1 VKALT
6 PTEPADPAQPPEKSG
21 SDKMPG
27 ITERLLYRV
36 AKRWIAG
43 YTLEDAIRVAHN
55 ANNRK
60 LSVIL
65 NRLGEHTPDEKLI
78 QGYTEEYLKLLDQ
91 IQEGKIDG
99 TISVKPSQLGLAAN
113 PSLYGTNLLRIIERA
128 EAYDEFVWIDM
139 ENSPYTEGTLKT
151 YREILPGH
159 RQLGLCLQAN
169 MKRTESDLKDLI
181 SRGGIIRLV
190 KGAYPET
197 GELVY
202 KKRSDVDAN
211 YVRLMTMLFEGGGRF
226 AIGTHDGKLIDK
238 ARELAKE
245 QKRDFEFQM
254 LKGIRDDIKPTLI
267 EEGYRVSE
275 YIPYGPEWYNY
286 SKRRMRERK
295 RNILLL
301 LRSITG

>member
-1 VKALT
+1 
-6 PTEPADPAQPPEKSG
+6 
-21 SDKMPG
+21 MPG

-43 YTLEDAIRVAHN
+43 YSLDDAIKVAHD
-55 ANNRK
+55 ANNKK
-60 LSVIL
+60 LRVIL

-78 QGYTEEYLKLLDQ
+78 QGYTEEYLRLLDL
-91 IQEGKIDG
+91 IRSEKIDG

-113 PSLYGTNLLRIIERA
+113 PSVYKTNLLRIVERA
-128 EAYDEFVWIDM
+128 EGYDEFVWIDM
-139 ENSPYTEGTLKT
+139 ENSPYTEETLQT
-151 YREILPGH
+151 YRELLPSH
-159 RQLGLCLQAN
+159 RQLGVCLQAN
-169 MKRTESDLKDLI
+169 MKRTDSDLKDLI
-181 SRGGIIRLV
+181 SLGGTIRLV

-197 GELVY
+197 GEVAY

-211 YVRLMTMLFEGGGRF
+211 YVRLMTMLFERGGGF

-238 ARELAKE
+238 ARELAKDH
-245 QKRDFEFQM
+245 KPDFEFQL
-254 LKGIRDDIKPTLI
+254 LKGIRDDIKPVLI

>member
-1 VKALT
+1 
-6 PTEPADPAQPPEKSG
+6 
-21 SDKMPG
+21 MPG
-27 ITERLLYRV
+27 LTERFFYRV

-43 YTLEDAIRVAHN
+43 YTLEDAIKVSHD

-60 LSVIL
+60 LRVIL

-78 QGYTEEYLKLLDQ
+78 KGYTEEYLRLLDR
-91 IQEGKIDG
+91 IRAEKIDG

-113 PSLYGTNLLRIIERA
+113 PSMYKTNLLRIIERA
-128 EAYDEFVWIDM
+128 EAHDEFVWIDM
-139 ENSPYTEGTLKT
+139 ENSPYTEETLKT
-151 YREILPGH
+151 YREILPSH
-159 RQLGLCLQAN
+159 RQLGVCLQAN

-181 SRGGIIRLV
+181 PRGGIIRLV
-190 KGAYPET
+190 KGAYPES
-197 GELVY
+197 GKVAY
-202 KKRSDVDAN
+202 KKRSEVDAN
-211 YVRLMTMLFEGGGRF
+211 YVKLMTMLFEGGGRF

-238 ARELAKE
+238 ARELAKDR
-245 QKRDFEFQM
+245 KPNFEFQL
-254 LKGIRDDIKPTLI
+254 LKGIRDDLKPTLI

>member
-1 VKALT
+1 
-6 PTEPADPAQPPEKSG
+6 
-21 SDKMPG
+21 MPG
-27 ITERLLYRV
+27 LTERLLYRV

-43 YTLEDAIRVAHN
+43 YTLDEAIKA
-55 ANNRK
+55 ANDSNSRNLK
-60 LSVIL
+60 VLL

-78 QGYTEEYLKLLDQ
+78 QGYKEEYLRLLDR
-91 IQEGKIDG
+91 INEDKIEG
-99 TISVKPSQLGLAAN
+99 TISIKPSQLGLAAN
-113 PSLYGTNLLRIIERA
+113 SALYEKNLAQILERA
-128 EAYDEFVWIDM
+128 RSYAKFVWIDM
-139 ENSPYTEGTLKT
+139 ENSPYTEETLNT
-151 YREILPGH
+151 YKEILPSYPD
-159 RQLGLCLQAN
+159 LGVCLQAN
-169 MKRTESDLKDLI
+169 MRRTESDLQDLI
-181 SRGGIIRLV
+181 PRGGVVRLV

-197 GELVY
+197 AELVY

-211 YVRLMTMLFEGGGRF
+211 YAKLMTMLFSERGRF
-226 AIGTHDGKLIDK
+226 ALGTHDGKLIGK

-245 QKRDFEFQM
+245 EKRDFEFQM

-267 EEGYRVSE
+267 QEGYRVSE